1 VRYDLKLAKL
11 IYLGCLSNTRYQE
24 TCKNAIK
31 IINYLDPSY
40 TVLDDV
46 PCCGAL
52 SYHIGNDIE
61 LKAHVES
68 VNDWFEL
75 NNVSEIVTTCA
86 GCYNYL
92 TKYYAQFLGKD
103 FKVKV
108 IHFLQFL
115 AEPDNLSKLDLKHSG
130 KKLKVSYH
138 DACHL
143 RNAVIPIIEEP
154 RQILNSI
161 ENVELK
167 EMENNK
173 TNSICCGAG
182 GGVYSIFKENSDYNS
197 KLIFD
202 QLNRGKILLTACPF
216 CFTAFTRIRKENKIK
231 KPVIKFEDFIV
242 NIMEGVDPLS
252 E

>member
-1 VRYDLKLAKL
+1 MKKL
-11 IYLGCLSNTRYQE
+11 IFLGCLSNSKYKN
-24 TCKNAIK
+24 TCDNAIK
-31 IINYLDPSY
+31 IIQTIDPSY
-40 TVLDDV
+40 TVLNDV

-52 SYHIGNDIE
+52 SYHIGSDIE
-61 LKAHVES
+61 LKEHVEF
-68 VNDWFEL
+68 VNNWFKM

-92 TKYYAQFLGKD
+92 TKYYTQFLGNE
-103 FKVKV
+103 FKIEVK
-108 IHFLQFL
+108 HFLQFL
-115 AEPDNLSKLDLKHSG
+115 VEPENLSKLDLKYSG

-143 RNAVIPIIEEP
+143 RNAVVPIIEEP
-154 RQILNSI
+154 REILNSI
-161 ENVELK
+161 DNIELK

-216 CFTAFTRIRKENKIK
+216 CYTALVRIKKEHQIK
-231 KPVIKFEDFIV
+231 KPVVKFEDFIV
-242 NIMEGVDPLS
+242 NIMEGVDPLDG
-252 E
+252 

>member
-1 VRYDLKLAKL
+1 LTKL
-11 IYLGCLSNTRYQE
+11 IYLGCLSKSRYQE

-46 PCCGAL
+46 PCCGSL
-52 SYHIGNDIE
+52 SYHIGSDIE
-61 LKAHVES
+61 LKDHIVY
-68 VNDWFEL
+68 VNNWFEL
-75 NNVSEIVTTCA
+75 NNISEIVTTCA

-92 TKYYAQFLGKD
+92 TKYYTQFLGLN

-108 IHFLQFL
+108 KHLLQFL
-115 AEPDNLSKLDLKHSG
+115 AEPDNLSKLNFLHSG

-143 RNAVIPIIEEP
+143 RNALIPIVEEP
-154 RQILNSI
+154 RRILNSI

-167 EMENNK
+167 EMENIE

-202 QLNRGKILLTACPF
+202 QLNRGKLLITACPF
-216 CFTAFTRIRKENKIK
+216 CFTSLTRIREKNQIK
-231 KPVIKFEDFIV
+231 KRVIKFEDFIV
-242 NIMEGVDPLS
+242 NILEGVDPLC

>member
-1 VRYDLKLAKL
+1 M
-11 IYLGCLSNTRYQE
+11 I
-24 TCKNAIK
+24 
-31 IINYLDPSY
+31 DPSY

-52 SYHIGNDIE
+52 SYHIGNDTE
-61 LKAHVES
+61 LKEHVEF
-68 VNDWFEL
+68 VNDWFKK
-75 NNVSEIVTTCA
+75 NKISEIVTICA

-92 TKYYAQFLGKD
+92 TKYYAQFLGND

-108 IHFLQFL
+108 RHLLQFL
-115 AEPDNLSKLDLKHSG
+115 AEPENLSKLDIKYSG
-130 KKLKVSYH
+130 NKLKVSYH

-143 RNAVIPIIEEP
+143 RNAVVPIIEEP
-154 RQILNSI
+154 REILNSI
-161 ENVELK
+161 ENIELK
-167 EMENNK
+167 EMENNR

-216 CFTAFTRIRKENKIK
+216 CYTALARIKKENQIK
-231 KPVIKFEDFIV
+231 KPVVKFEDFIIK
-242 NIMEGVDPLS
+242 IMEGVDPLI

>member
-1 VRYDLKLAKL
+1 MKKL
-11 IYLGCLSNTRYQE
+11 IFLGCLSISKYKNT
-24 TCKNAIK
+24 CANAIK
-31 IINYLDPSY
+31 IIQTIDPSY
-40 TVLDDV
+40 TVLDDT

-61 LKAHVES
+61 LKNHVEF
-68 VNDWFEL
+68 VNNWFKM
-75 NNVSEIVTTCA
+75 NDITKIVTTCA

-92 TKYYAQFLGKD
+92 TKHYNQFLGNE
-103 FKVKV
+103 FKIEVK
-108 IHFLQFL
+108 HFLQFL
-115 AEPDNLSKLDLKHSG
+115 AEPENLLQLDLKYSG
-130 KKLKVSYH
+130 KKLKISYH

-143 RNAVIPIIEEP
+143 RNAVVPIIEEP
-154 RQILNSI
+154 REILNSI
-161 ENVELK
+161 DNLELK

-216 CFTAFTRIRKENKIK
+216 CYTSLTRIREEHQIK
-231 KPVIKFEDFIV
+231 KPVVKFEDFII
-242 NIMEGVDPLS
+242 NIMEGVDLLDG
-252 E
+252 

>member
-1 VRYDLKLAKL
+1 MTKL
-11 IYLGCLSNTRYQE
+11 IYLGCLSNSKYENTSA
-24 TCKNAIK
+24 NAVK
-31 IINYLDPSY
+31 IIKSIDPDF

-52 SYHIGNDIE
+52 SYHIGNGIE
-61 LKAHVES
+61 LKEHIEF
-68 VNDWFEL
+68 VNKWFKDSG
-75 NNVSEIVTTCA
+75 VSEIVTTCA

-92 TKYYAQFLGKD
+92 TKYYPQFLGKE
-103 FKVKV
+103 FQVKVK
-108 IHFLQFL
+108 HFLQFL
-115 AEPDNLSKLDLKHSG
+115 AEPENISKLDLKHAG

-161 ENVELK
+161 KNIEVK
-167 EMENNK
+167 EMENNR

-202 QLNRGKILLTACPF
+202 QLNRGKVLLTACPF
-216 CFTAFTRIRKENKIK
+216 CFTALTRIREEHKIK

-242 NIMEGVDPLS
+242 NLMEGGSPLN

>member
-1 VRYDLKLAKL
+1 MTKL
-11 IYLGCLSNTRYQE
+11 IFLGCLSNSKYKNTSS
-24 TCKNAIK
+24 NAIK
-31 IINYLDPSY
+31 IIQSIDPSY

-61 LKAHVES
+61 LREHVEF
-68 VNDWFEL
+68 VNNWLKKNDI
-75 NNVSEIVTTCA
+75 SEIVTTCA

-92 TKYYAQFLGKD
+92 TKYYTQFLGNE
-103 FKVKV
+103 FKIEVK
-108 IHFLQFL
+108 HFLQLL
-115 AEPDNLSKLDLKHSG
+115 AEPENLSKLDLKYSG

-143 RNAVIPIIEEP
+143 RNAVNPIIEEP

-161 ENVELK
+161 ENIEVK
-167 EMENNK
+167 EMENNR

-182 GGVYSIFKENSDYNS
+182 GGVYSIFKENSEYNS

-216 CFTAFTRIRKENKIK
+216 CFTSLTRIREENKIR
-231 KPVIKFEDFIV
+231 KPVIKFEDFIA
-242 NIMEGVDPLS
+242 NIIEGGDLLN

>member
-1 VRYDLKLAKL
+1 MKKL
-11 IYLGCLSNTRYQE
+11 IFLGCLSNSRYKN
-24 TCKNAIK
+24 TCNNAIK
-31 IINYLDPSY
+31 IIQSIDPSY

-52 SYHIGNDIE
+52 SYHIGKDTELKEHVEFVNNWFKINDI
-61 LKAHVES
+61 
-68 VNDWFEL
+68 
-75 NNVSEIVTTCA
+75 SEIVTTCA

-92 TKYYAQFLGKD
+92 TKYYAQFLGNE
-103 FKVKV
+103 FKINVK
-108 IHFLQFL
+108 HFLQFL
-115 AEPDNLSKLDLKHSG
+115 AEPENLSKLNLKHSG
-130 KKLKVSYH
+130 KSLKVSYH

-143 RNAVIPIIEEP
+143 RNAEVPIIEEP

-161 ENVELK
+161 DNIELK

-173 TNSICCGAG
+173 TSSICCGAG

-202 QLNRGKILLTACPF
+202 QLNRGKMLLTACPF
-216 CFTAFTRIRKENKIK
+216 CFTALTRIKEENKIK
-231 KPVIKFEDFIV
+231 KPVVKFEDFIV
-242 NIMEGVDPLS
+242 KIMEGVDPLI

>member
-1 VRYDLKLAKL
+1 L
-11 IYLGCLSNTRYQE
+11 IYLGCLSNARFHE
-24 TCKNAIK
+24 TCKNAIN
-31 IINYLDPSY
+31 IIKFLDQKY
-40 TVLDDV
+40 TVLEDV

-52 SYHIGNDIE
+52 SYHIGNDKE
-61 LKAHVES
+61 LNNHVEF
-68 VNDWFEL
+68 VDNWFEL
-75 NNVSEIVTTCA
+75 NNISEIVTTCA

-92 TKYYAQFLGKD
+92 TKYYAQFLGQD

-108 IHFLQFL
+108 KHFLQFL

-143 RNAVIPIIEEP
+143 RNAVVPIIEEP
-154 RQILNSI
+154 RRILNSI
-161 ENVELK
+161 KNIEFK
-167 EMENNK
+167 EMENIK

-216 CFTAFTRIRKENKIK
+216 CFTALTRIREENQLK
-231 KPVIKFEDFIV
+231 KPVKKIEDFIV

>member
-1 VRYDLKLAKL
+1 M
-11 IYLGCLSNTRYQE
+11 I
-24 TCKNAIK
+24 
-31 IINYLDPSY
+31 DPSY
-40 TVLDDV
+40 TVLEGV

-52 SYHIGNDIE
+52 SFHIGNNIE
-61 LKAHVES
+61 LKKHVEF
-68 VNDWFEL
+68 VNDWFKK
-75 NNVSEIVTTCA
+75 NNISEIVTICS

-92 TKYYAQFLGKD
+92 TNYYPQLLGND

-108 IHFLQFL
+108 KHLLQFL
-115 AEPDNLSKLDLKHSG
+115 AEPESLSKLDIKYSG

-154 RQILNSI
+154 REILNSI
-161 ENVELK
+161 DNIELK
-167 EMENNK
+167 EMENNR

-182 GGVYSIFKENSDYNS
+182 GGVYSIFKENSNYNS

-216 CFTAFTRIRKENKIK
+216 CYTALARIKKEYQIK
-231 KPVIKFEDFIV
+231 KPVLKFEDFIIK
-242 NIMEGVDPLS
+242 IMEGVDPLI